1 VPLRGGEGVLAG
13 SQDQPSTA
21 IMSDAERHDDDNP
34 TTSAAGELAAG
45 SFVIVL
51 LCFCF
56 GFWCCYESIAGA

>member
-1 VPLRGGEGVLAG
+1 
-13 SQDQPSTA
+13 
-21 IMSDAERHDDDNP
+21 MSDAERHDDDNP

-56 GFWCCYESIAGA
+56 GFWCFYESIAGA